1 MIYKSYLVEKKIS
14 LLKDGITLIYG
25 ENLGL
30 QNNIK
35 KKILAANS
43 EAGIITVNQD
53 EIFNN
58 EEEFFSRLFN
68 ISLFNEMKIFIRS
81 YEKFNNLFS

>member
-35 KKILAANS
+35 KK
-43 EAGIITVNQD
+43 
-53 EIFNN
+53 
-58 EEEFFSRLFN
+58 N
-68 ISLFNEMKIFIRS
+68 ISCKQ
-81 YEKFNNLFS
+81 

>member
-14 LLKDGITLIYG
+14 LLNDGITLIYG

-35 KKILAANS
+35 KKILAANN

-58 EEEFFSRLFN
+58 EEEFLVDY
-68 ISLFNEMKIFIRS
+68 LTYHYLMKENF
-81 YEKFNNLFS
+81 YNLSGN

>member
-14 LLKDGITLIYG
+14 LLNDGITLIYG

-35 KKILAANS
+35 KKILAANN

-58 EEEFFSRLFN
+58 EEEFFSKL
-68 ISLFNEMKIFIRS
+68 
-81 YEKFNNLFS
+81 

>member
-14 LLKDGITLIYG
+14 LLNDGITLIYG

-35 KKILAANS
+35 KKILAANN

-58 EEEFFSRLFN
+58 EEEFFSKLFN
-68 ISLFNEMKIFIRS
+68 ISLFNEKENFYS
-81 YEKFNNLFS
+81 LSGD